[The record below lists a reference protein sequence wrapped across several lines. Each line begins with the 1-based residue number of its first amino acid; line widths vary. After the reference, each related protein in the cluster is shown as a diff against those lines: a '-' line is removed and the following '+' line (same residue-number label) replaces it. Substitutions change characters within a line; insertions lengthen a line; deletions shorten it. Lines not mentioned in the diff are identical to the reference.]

1 MSVKCVAY
9 NPKYKVGDKVK
20 VRENLLNPTCG
31 LLKLM
36 GKTVEI
42 TGIAPAYNCK
52 PCYYINGD
60 NSTVYYERVF
70 EGKVEN
76 V

>member
-1 MSVKCVAY
+1 MAIIHY
-9 NPKYKVGDKVK
+9 KYQVGDKVK
-20 VRENLLNPTCG
+20 FKDKFTNPTCG
-31 LLKLM
+31 CA
-36 GKTVEI
+36 GREGEIVEI

-70 EGKVEN
+70 EGKVE
-76 V
+76 

>member
-1 MSVKCVAY
+1 MSVECVAY

-20 VRENLLNPTCG
+20 VRENLINPTCG

-60 NSTVYYERVF
+60 KSTVYYERVF

>member
-1 MSVKCVAY
+1 MSVKYVAY

-36 GKTVEI
+36 GKEVTI

-60 NSTVYYERVF
+60 TSTVYYERVF
-70 EGKVEN
+70 AGLA
-76 V
+76 